1 MISLIIVD
9 DHPMVREGLEAM
21 LSSEDGFEVL
31 GVAESVEK
39 AVQLC
44 REKKPDLALCDIRM
58 PVEDGFCL
66 LDRVTSEKL
75 TTRVLLLAGMP
86 LKEEE
91 ARAKEQGAI
100 GYLPKSIEQEKL
112 SDIIRALMAK
122 HLDFAAET
130 FQPTPSTLTVR
141 EMDVL
146 RLVAKGMQ
154 REQIAAELGIGLQ
167 SVKTY
172 MKNVLVKMHA
182 PNATSAVGRAYELGI
197 LRA

>member
-39 AVQLC
+39 ALQLC
-44 REKKPDLALCDIRM
+44 REMKPDLALCDIRM

-122 HLDFAAET
+122 QLDFAAET

-172 MKNVLVKMHA
+172 MKNVLAKMHA

>member
-1 MISLIIVD
+1 MISLMIVD
-9 DHPMVREGLEAM
+9 DHPMVREGLAAM

-39 AVQLC
+39 ALALC

-58 PVEDGFCL
+58 PVEDGFCF
-66 LDRVTSEKL
+66 LDRVTREKL
-75 TTRVLLLAGMP
+75 STRVLLLAGMP

-91 ARAKEQGAI
+91 ARAKEQGAV

-112 SDIIRALMAK
+112 SDMICAIMA
-122 HLDFAAET
+122 HQLDFAAEE
-130 FQPTPSTLTVR
+130 FRPAPSTLTVR

-154 REQIAAELGIGLQ
+154 REQIAAELGIGHE

-172 MKNVLVKMHA
+172 MKNILTKMHA
-182 PNATSAVGRAYELGI
+182 PNATSAVGHAYELGI

>member
-1 MISLIIVD
+1 
-9 DHPMVREGLEAM
+9 
-21 LSSEDGFEVL
+21 
-31 GVAESVEK
+31 
-39 AVQLC
+39 
-44 REKKPDLALCDIRM
+44 M

-122 HLDFAAET
+122 QLDFAAET

-172 MKNVLVKMHA
+172 MKNVLAKMHA

>member
-182 PNATSAVGRAYELGI
+182 TNATSAVGRAYELGI